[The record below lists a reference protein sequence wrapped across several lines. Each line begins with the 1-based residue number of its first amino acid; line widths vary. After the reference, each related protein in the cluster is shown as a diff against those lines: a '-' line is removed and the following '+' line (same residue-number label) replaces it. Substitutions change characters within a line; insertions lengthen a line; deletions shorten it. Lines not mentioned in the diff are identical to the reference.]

1 MKKLKFSQFGIMSV
15 QYQQYSLDYCM
26 DSIAANGFQYIDFW
40 GGAMQYSAFDTPP
53 DQRRRRV
60 GEIREMME
68 RRGLKMS
75 IFTAEQICLYP
86 INIASSNA
94 YVRGN
99 SIDIVKNYL
108 EDTKGFG
115 ANYFFMQMGYSLFD
129 EDYDAARKRSIDA
142 LKELTEYGVKIG
154 VKSVMEPLQRYESNL
169 CCNRDML
176 KGLIDAVDS
185 PYLTACVD
193 CVAMAAAGESISD
206 YQNAFGG
213 KINHIHLADGD
224 PTGHKVPG
232 DGSNP
237 LTEYLQTL
245 AEQDYKGTVTIEIN
259 NQMYF
264 NDPDGAVA
272 KAAKWL
278 DDCPVVERD

>member
-15 QYQQYSLDYCM
+15 QFQQYSLDYCM

-40 GGAMQYSAFDTPP
+40 GGATQYSVFDTPP
-53 DQRRRRV
+53 DQRHRRV
-60 GEIREMME
+60 CEIREMME
-68 RRGLKMS
+68 KRNLKMS

-86 INIASSNA
+86 INIASSNE

-99 SIDIVKNYL
+99 SIDIVKHYL
-108 EDTKGFG
+108 EDTKEFG
-115 ANYFFMQMGYSLFD
+115 ANYYFMQMGYSLFD
-129 EDYDAARKRSIDA
+129 EDYEAARKRSVGA
-142 LKELTEYGVKIG
+142 LKELTAYGEKIG

-169 CCNRDML
+169 CYNRDML

-193 CVAMAAAGESISD
+193 CVAMAAAGESIAD
-206 YQNAFGG
+206 YQNAFGD

-232 DGSNP
+232 EGTNP
-237 LTEYLQTL
+237 LTDYLQTL
-245 AEQDYKGTVTIEIN
+245 AEQDYAGTITVEIN

-264 NDPDGAVA
+264 NDPDDAVA

-278 DDCPVVERD
+278 ADCPVVEID